1 MRTAERALVLALAA
15 LGAALGAP
23 RSAAACGGTFCD
35 SGPRAMAVDQ
45 KGENILFVVA
55 GGKVEAH
62 IQIQYKGD
70 AARFAW
76 VLPVPALPEVE
87 VGSQALFQNLLS
99 GTVPRYGLNAITDS
113 CPNAVLA
120 PSLPPTRANGSAT
133 IAAIDGG
140 GGGTMVV
147 LQKAVGS
154 FEVTV
159 LQGGTA
165 QEITDWLT
173 SNGYAMPPETPQL
186 LQSYVAKSFLFVAV
200 KLTGGAG
207 IDEIHPLVVRYP
219 GTEPCVPLEL
229 TKVAAVEDMGVR
241 TFFLGSDRIVPKNY
255 KHVALNPLMINWL
268 NLATNYDEVISHA
281 VDNPVADGHAFVTEY
296 AGPSNVVSNGGLV
309 SQQWSGQPF
318 VGADV
323 MSVIDLLKAQGFISF
338 CGGAQCTFT
347 HPLILPLLRTY
358 VPAPAGVDEGAFYEC
373 MKCYASKVDK
383 TAWGDGT
390 GFAVAL
396 EERVIVPGRRAA
408 DLLMAHPYLTRM
420 FTTISPAEMTV
431 DPTFEARTGLPDV
444 GFSQT
449 GTQRT
454 RCDNKSGVILPDAR
468 EVGLAPVNN
477 PASPSAMRVMWPT
490 FTAEMPWAERVEDLT
505 SASAAGAQVSTD
517 GGAPIVV
524 LVDNKDKID
533 ALLKAWNDSV
543 GWVPQGLDAGGVGA
557 IASLRDAQADGDS
570 STDLSVNGGG
580 ACACDVPGRAARG
593 GYWTGLSLA
602 MGMLIGR
609 RRRRGLVPR

>member
-1 MRTAERALVLALAA
+1 LALIGSAVIV
-15 LGAALGAP
+15 P

-45 KGENILFVVA
+45 KGENILFVMG

-99 GTVPRYGLNAITDS
+99 GTVPRYGLSTVVDS
-113 CPNAVLA
+113 CPNAVIV
-120 PSLPPTRANGSAT
+120 PSTPPTRVNGSVTVAN
-133 IAAIDGG
+133 IDGG
-140 GGGTMVV
+140 GGGTTVV

-173 SNGYAMPPETPQL
+173 TNGYTMPPETPQL

-229 TKVAAVEDMGVR
+229 TKVAAIEDMGVR
-241 TFFLGSDRIVPKNY
+241 TFFLGTERVVPKNF
-255 KHVALNPLMINWL
+255 KHVALNPVMIDWL
-268 NLATNYDEVISHA
+268 NLAPNYDEVISHA

-296 AGPSNVVSNGGLV
+296 AGPSNAVTSNGLV
-309 SQQWSGQPF
+309 FPQWSGEPF

-323 MSVIDLLKAQGFISF
+323 MKVIDLLKAEGFISS
-338 CGGAQCTFT
+338 CGGAQCDFT

-358 VPAPAGVDEGAFYEC
+358 VPVPAGVDEGAFYEC
-373 MKCYASKVDK
+373 MKCYASKVDR
-383 TAWGDGT
+383 TTWGDGT
-390 GFAVAL
+390 GFAMAL

-408 DLLMAHPYLTRM
+408 NLLTSYPYLTRM
-420 FTTISPAEMTV
+420 FTTISPAEMTE
-431 DPTFEARTGLPDV
+431 DPTFETRSGLGDV
-444 GFSQT
+444 IATQT

-454 RCDNKSGVILPDAR
+454 RCDSKTGIILPDGR

-477 PASPSAMRVMWPT
+477 PASPSAVRVMWPG

-505 SASAAGAQVSTD
+505 NAAAAGAMKSSD
-517 GGAPIVV
+517 GGAQAVV
-524 LVDNKDKID
+524 LLDNKDKIN

-543 GWVPQGLDAGGVGA
+543 GWVPQGLDSGVTSGLTLVAPEAGVEAGESDLAGG
-557 IASLRDAQADGDS
+557 
-570 STDLSVNGGG
+570 GGG
-580 ACACDVPGRAARG
+580 TACACDVPGRTARSG
-593 GYWTGLSLA
+593 VWSGVMVA
-602 MGMLIGR
+602 MGMLLARKR
-609 RRRRGLVPR
+609 RRMEPRS